1 MIKVE
6 IKKDMKLDGEMKDLS
21 KMLDDY
27 IEKFN
32 SGKISNKE
40 GWIEP
45 LYKGKYFGQST
56 HEGTFEIKAV
66 YKEGDKYYFE
76 TDSEEVK
83 NRIENEFYKAGKRVI
98 LGPKVDDGSIES
110 IDIVGTEESYRYNKY
125 KRLYSL
131 SMDWFSDKVT
141 LDIFDIHRRFH
152 IDPVRYYKIKF
163 GDRIVY
169 TGSELDSILDRR
181 KRDFLN
187 FLYVPVRILKY
198 KFDTEPKSFQIED
211 ESIYKF
217 PTLKFIDYVQDESLK
232 HNIVFDTKDEYNI
245 KNKDNE
251 EIAIL
256 AYNEYGTD
264 NRRYVKYRISDGKIL
279 SYHSSRFSILSIKD
293 IVLPIKD
300 FLEISSELDRLADSS
315 YFRPSTLHYLS
326 NVTSSQLQAGYK
338 IHDILSKDIGPWL
351 SHIVTDIFKNLHT
364 NSTFLDF
371 YDQYKVIIDCNND
384 KEYKGAVLAD
394 INYGDNP
401 NSVVV
406 EFFVDDDDTEYN
418 NKEFIRLFVTTEGE
432 VFYKLDNYNKLGI
445 NAMLIKEGDSTKTF
459 VTNARGEDISK
470 YFLVAKGKHRDK
482 ISLYVNLNS
491 DLNSIY
497 SDFGIIYKLE
507 EHKIFVNNALNDF
520 NRFKYEYERRMKFL
534 EMSEDELIEY
544 FELNDM
550 EADEFRK
557 VYPYITKIKF
567 Y

>member
-1 MIKVE
+1 MIKIE
-6 IKKDMKLDGEMKDLS
+6 IKKEMELDGEIRDLS

-45 LYKGKYFGQST
+45 NYRGEYFEKST
-56 HEGTFEIKAV
+56 HGGIFVIKSV
-66 YKEGDKYYFE
+66 YKDGDRYYFE
-76 TDSEEVK
+76 TDSDEVK
-83 NRIENEFYKAGKRVI
+83 DLVENEFFKAGKRVFYDNVSEDLI
-98 LGPKVDDGSIES
+98 IQS
-110 IDIVGTEESYRYNKY
+110 IDLVGTEESYRYNKY
-125 KRLYSL
+125 KRLYSV
-131 SMDWFSDKVT
+131 SMNWFSDKVT
-141 LDIFDIHRRFH
+141 LDIYEIYRYYR
-152 IDPVRYYKIKF
+152 IDTVRYYKIKF
-163 GDRIVY
+163 GDRVVY

-181 KRDFLN
+181 HRDFLN
-187 FLYVPVRILKY
+187 FLYVPVIILKY
-198 KFDTEPKSFQIED
+198 KFDNDKESFRIED

-217 PTLKFIDYVQDESLK
+217 PTPKFIDYVQDESLK

-326 NVTSSQLQAGYK
+326 NVTSSQLQAGYR
-338 IHDILSKDIGPWL
+338 IHDILSKEIGPWL
-351 SHIVTDIFKNLHT
+351 SYIVTDIFKNLHT

-371 YDQYKVIIDCNND
+371 YDRYKVIIDCNNG
-384 KEYKGAVLAD
+384 KEYKGAILAN

-401 NSVVV
+401 NSVVI

-445 NAMLIKEGDSTKTF
+445 NAILIKEDDNIKTF

-470 YFLVAKGKHRDK
+470 YFLVAKDKYKDK

-497 SDFGIIYKLE
+497 SDFGIVYKLE